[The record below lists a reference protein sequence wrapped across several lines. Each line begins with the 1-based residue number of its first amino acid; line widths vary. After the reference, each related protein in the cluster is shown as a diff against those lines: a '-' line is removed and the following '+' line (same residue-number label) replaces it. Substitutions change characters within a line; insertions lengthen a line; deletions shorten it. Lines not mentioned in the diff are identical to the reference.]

1 MPLYRVFTRKD
12 ALDQST
18 KASVA
23 KSITDTHCRLAG
35 SPKQRSDF
43 STFSLLNQRR

>member
-35 SPKQRSDF
+35 SPKQRSSEVIF
-43 STFSLLNQRR
+43 PRFLY